1 MPNRSNLMESAPAAS
16 AVVGSRPRTQI
27 RASSIVVTQF
37 FNECHVFF
45 IVI

>member
-1 MPNRSNLMESAPAAS
+1 MPNRSNLMVSAPAAS
-16 AVVGSRPRTQI
+16 AVEGSKPRMQI
-27 RASSIVVTQF
+27 RASSIAVTRF

>member
-1 MPNRSNLMESAPAAS
+1 MPNRSSLMVSAPAAS
-16 AVVGSRPRTQI
+16 AEVGSRPRTQI
-27 RASSIVVTQF
+27 RASSIAVTRF